1 METREPDTEEDKA
14 EPETDGM
21 DAEEDAAAGLEEA
34 VEDKERSNGS
44 INVSIERVD
53 KSITD
58 ENGQVIAIAYY
69 DKPVVSGNS
78 GAVQKINAFFEEE
91 EKSWFGGSGRL
102 TYFKEG
108 KYDYFLEGVEIRKGW
123 GGNEALVKDPCRY
136 AVDTR
141 IAYLDDHFLS
151 IF

>member
-53 KSITD
+53 K
-58 ENGQVIAIAYY
+58 Y
-69 DKPVVSGNS
+69 P
-78 GAVQKINAFFEEE
+78 
-91 EKSWFGGSGRL
+91 
-102 TYFKEG
+102 
-108 KYDYFLEGVEIRKGW
+108 
-123 GGNEALVKDPCRY
+123 
-136 AVDTR
+136 
-141 IAYLDDHFLS
+141 
-151 IF
+151 